1 MKVYIIWLLG
11 VIIWNFGFP
20 SVPPIADV
28 IAAVLLSFASYHL
41 KNTLGL

>member
-1 MKVYIIWLLG
+1 MKVQFIWLLG

-28 IAAVLLSFASYHL
+28 IAPVLLYFASYHL
-41 KNTLGL
+41 KNTLSL